1 MHEHS
6 LKAGRIG
13 GKGEGSA
20 ESGRRFRGSSDVG
33 VQHPHETSNPNIRM
47 TEHKKKLHRQV
58 IAHEKREKSEAERGH
73 ETAAKIHASLT
84 RSRLHTKRPKKS
96 K

>member
-1 MHEHS
+1 
-6 LKAGRIG
+6 
-13 GKGEGSA
+13 
-20 ESGRRFRGSSDVG
+20 
-33 VQHPHETSNPNIRM
+33 M